1 MRKSVVKCSVVAA
14 TLGLL
19 GASGGFAAAPAAPVR
34 AVDMGP
40 FTQSAG
46 NPTITVTVAMKLQN
60 LDAAEALMQRLAT
73 PGDPLEGKFL
83 TLAQVQA
90 QFGPTSAEVQKVI
103 SALTAAGATVQRAS
117 TTTLSVTA
125 PAATLEK
132 MFQTSIHQFSM
143 PATAKA
149 PAFTFRAATSVAVAP
164 AAISSSVQ
172 GVLGFSNAP
181 VYHTNVRRAT
191 DISWGGAAVE
201 HTTAPQSTTLAS
213 KFGDLTV
220 LDFNGLYD
228 VNPLLQ
234 EGITGAG
241 RTIGIVTLASFTQD
255 DAFVYWKSLGLKV
268 NPNRIS
274 IVNVDGGPGAPSD
287 VSGSDE
293 TAVDVEQSGGIA
305 PGANI
310 IVYQAPNTNQA
321 FVDAFAKAVDD
332 NIVDTMSTSFGQTE
346 AFDDFA
352 LGGPVTD
359 PFNGEMVSSLQ
370 AMHQEFVIA
379 GLLGQSVSAAA
390 GDSGA
395 FDTVR
400 SFGVG
405 EGFTD
410 PLTLDYPG
418 SDSAITMAGGTT
430 LPGPQSFSTPS
441 GTVTVDN
448 PVERVWG
455 EDYLEPV
462 CDALGITNFFTCGIF
477 SEGTGGGVSS
487 FFPITAIQ
495 AGLPGIQLS
504 PPGQAFIETNV
515 TPEMTIFTAPAN
527 AANRNGPDVEFNADP
542 QTGYEVIYTSDGTDF
557 AKGQDTITG
566 FGGTSF
572 VGPQLDGVTALL
584 SEKARRRL
592 GLLTVPLYALQRL
605 GFSHGPAP
613 VLHTIST
620 GDNWFFQGRDG
631 YSPAGGLG
639 TLDVFNFSRVLA
651 PSPFFR

>member
-19 GASGGFAAAPAAPVR
+19 GASGGFAAAPAAPVK

-60 LDAAEALMQRLAT
+60 LDAAEAMMQRLAR
-73 PGDPLEGKFL
+73 PGDPLEGRFL
-83 TLAQVQA
+83 TLAQVQE
-90 QFGPTSAEVQKVI
+90 QFGPTSAEVQKMI
-103 SALTAAGATVQRAS
+103 SALSAGGATVQRTS

-132 MFQTSIHQFSM
+132 MFQTSIHRFSM

-149 PAFTFRAATSVAVAP
+149 PAFTFRAATSKAVVP
-164 AAISSSVQ
+164 AAVSSSVQ

-181 VYHTNVRRAT
+181 VYHTNLRRMGDT
-191 DISWGGAAVE
+191 FGSTVE
-201 HTTAPQSTTLAS
+201 RTTAPQSTTLAS

-228 VNPLLQ
+228 VNPLLK

-287 VSGSDE
+287 NSGSDE
-293 TAVDVEQSGGIA
+293 TTVDVEQSGGIA

-310 IVYQAPNTNQA
+310 IVYQAPNTSQG
-321 FVDAFAKAVDD
+321 FVDVFAKAVDD
-332 NIVDTMSTSFGQTE
+332 NIVDTMSTSFGSPE
-346 AFDDFA
+346 AFDDLA

-379 GLLGQSVSAAA
+379 ALLGQSLSAAA

-400 SFGVG
+400 DFGVG

-410 PLTLDYPG
+410 PLTVDYPG
-418 SDSAITMAGGTT
+418 SDSALTSAGGTT
-430 LPGPQSFSTPS
+430 LPGMQSFSTPS
-441 GTVTVDN
+441 GTVTVNN

-455 EDYLEPV
+455 LDYLEPL
-462 CDALGITNFFTCGIF
+462 CEAEGITNFFTCGIF

-515 TPEMTIFTAPAN
+515 TPQQIIFTAPAN
-527 AANRNGPDVEFNADP
+527 AANRNVPDVEFNADP
-542 QTGYEVIYTSDGTDF
+542 QTGYVIIYTSDGTDF

-651 PSPFFR
+651 PSLF

>member
-1 MRKSVVKCSVVAA
+1 VV
-14 TLGLL
+14 GLL
-19 GASGGFAAAPAAPVR
+19 GASSCLAYTPTPPPK
-34 AVDMGP
+34 AVDMGS

-46 NPTITVTVAMKLQN
+46 NPTITVTVALKLQN
-60 LDAAEALMQRLAT
+60 IDAAEALMQRLAT

-83 TLAQVQA
+83 TLAQVQE
-90 QFGPTSAEVQKVI
+90 QFGPTSAEVQKMI
-103 SALTAAGATVQRAS
+103 SALSAGGATVQRTS
-117 TTTLSVTA
+117 TTTLTVTA

-132 MFQTSIHQFSM
+132 MFQTSIHKYAM
-143 PATAKA
+143 PASGDT
-149 PAFTFRAATSVAVAP
+149 PAYTFRAAASTAVVP
-164 AAISSSVQ
+164 AAISSGVQ

-181 VYHTNVRRAT
+181 VYHTNLSRTA
-191 DISWGGAAVE
+191 DAFANSGVE
-201 HTTAPQSTTLAS
+201 HTSAAPQSGTLAS

-228 VNPLLQ
+228 VNPLLK

-241 RTIGIVTLASFTQD
+241 RTIGIVTLASFTPD

-268 NPNRIS
+268 NPNRIT

-287 VSGSDE
+287 ASGSDE

-332 NIVDTMSTSFGQTE
+332 NIVDTMSTSFGEAE
-346 AFDDFA
+346 AFNNLA
-352 LGGPVTD
+352 LVGGGPVTD

-379 GLLGQSVSAAA
+379 ALLGQSVSAAA
-390 GDSGA
+390 GDCGA
-395 FDTVR
+395 FDTVGV
-400 SFGVG
+400 FGVG

-410 PLTLDYPG
+410 PLVVDYPG
-418 SDSAITMAGGTT
+418 SDSALTSAGGTT
-430 LPGPQSFSTPS
+430 LPGIQTFSTPN
-441 GTVTVDN
+441 GTLTINN

-455 EDYLEPV
+455 EDYLEPL

-495 AGLPGIQLS
+495 AGLSGIELS

-515 TPEMTIFTAPAN
+515 TPEQTLFTAPAN
-527 AANRNGPDVEFNADP
+527 AANRNVPDVEFNADP
-542 QTGYEVIYTSDGTDF
+542 ETGYVIIYTSDGTGMF
-557 AKGQDTITG
+557 AKGQDTIMG

-572 VGPQLDGVTALL
+572 VGPQLDGVSALL
-584 SEKARRRL
+584 GEKAHRRL

-620 GDNWFFQGRDG
+620 GDNWFFHGRDG

>member
-1 MRKSVVKCSVVAA
+1 MRKSAVERSVVAA

-19 GASGGFAAAPAAPVR
+19 GAWSGFAAAAAP
-34 AVDMGP
+34 AKAADMGP

-46 NPTITVTVAMKLQN
+46 NPTITVTVALKLQN
-60 LDAAEALMQRLAT
+60 LDAAEVLMQRLAT
-73 PGDPLEGKFL
+73 PGDPLEGRFL

-103 SALTAAGATVQRAS
+103 SMLSAGGATVQRTS

-143 PATAKA
+143 PATAKT
-149 PAFTFRAATSVAVAP
+149 PAFTFRAATSQAVVP
-164 AAISSSVQ
+164 AAISPSVQ

-181 VYHTNVRRAT
+181 VYHTNVRRTT
-191 DISWGGAAVE
+191 DISWGGGAVE
-201 HTTAPQSTTLAS
+201 RSTAPQSGTLSS

-228 VNPLLQ
+228 VNPLLK

-255 DAFVYWKSLGLKV
+255 DAFVYWKSLGLNV
-268 NPNRIS
+268 NSNRIT

-287 VSGSDE
+287 NSGSDE

-305 PGANI
+305 PGAKI

-379 GLLGQSVSAAA
+379 ALLGQSVSAAA

-400 SFGVG
+400 AFGVG

-441 GTVTVDN
+441 GTVTVNN

-477 SEGTGGGVSS
+477 SDGTGGGVSS

-527 AANRNGPDVEFNADP
+527 AANRNGPDIEFNADP
-542 QTGYEVIYTSDGTDF
+542 QTGYVIIYTSDGTIA
-557 AKGQDTITG
+557 AKGQDTIMG

-572 VGPQLDGVTALL
+572 VGPQLDGVSALL

-605 GFSHGPAP
+605 GFSRGPAP

-651 PSPFFR
+651 PSPF